1 MPNQQCQSTESIVV
15 SCNNKH
21 VLVLPKCSCMTGACD
36 CAGCCGRYV
45 ANKLLE
51 TGDHDQLVK
60 LVERV
65 QGRFIICCVLVGCL
79 KLQFNFLH
87 NRTTGCFQSH
97 PLLGWMAL
105 KTASYSVVQE
115 LQFQITNN
123 QAVSQELLKFSI
135 VFIGTPFLSF
145 MTVICHTI
153 HRAVV
158 AFSPFLNRSLCN
170 YHAYQLFYESWESH
184 IKQFFIREKLSLISC
199 SENQPSC
206 S

>member
-1 MPNQQCQSTESIVV
+1 
-15 SCNNKH
+15 
-21 VLVLPKCSCMTGACD
+21 MTGACD

-65 QGRFIICCVLVGCL
+65 QGMFIICCVLVGCL

-105 KTASYSVVQE
+105 KTASCSVVQE
-115 LQFQITNN
+115 LQFQIT
-123 QAVSQELLKFSI
+123 QQSSSI
-135 VFIGTPFLSF
+135 TGIVKI
-145 MTVICHTI
+145 
-153 HRAVV
+153 
-158 AFSPFLNRSLCN
+158 
-170 YHAYQLFYESWESH
+170 
-184 IKQFFIREKLSLISC
+184 
-199 SENQPSC
+199 
-206 S
+206 